1 MKTNK
6 DTTIKISTSGN
17 EESFKL
23 YSKKGFKKLTEIYMK
38 LSTER
43 RIMYEPRWL
52 GMNIIQLPNDM
63 IAIQECIWDYKPDM
77 IIETGV
83 ALGGSLIYYASIMK
97 SYSDKFSVIGVDI
110 EIYPKNKKKILSH
123 PLSKN
128 ISLVIGSS
136 IEKNTIDSLKNLVKE
151 KKPKKIL
158 ISLDSNH
165 EYSHVVAELN
175 IYSKF
180 IKKGGMLIVQD
191 AAMDDISDIPSAKPN
206 WKSKGP
212 KAAISEF
219 IIEENGAYVVEDK
232 FNRFGITASPNGF
245 LRRII

>member
-1 MKTNK
+1 MKTDK
-6 DTTIKISTSGN
+6 DTIIKISTSGN

-38 LSTER
+38 SSTEN

-52 GMNIIQLPNDM
+52 GINIIQLPNDM
-63 IAIQECIWDYKPDM
+63 IAMQECIWDYKPDM

-97 SYSDKFSVIGVDI
+97 NYSENFNVIGIDI
-110 EIYPKNKKKILSH
+110 KIYPKNKKKILSH
-123 PLSKN
+123 PLSEN

-136 IEKNTIDSLKNLVKE
+136 IEKKTIDSLKKLIKE
-151 KKPKKIL
+151 KKPKRVL

-180 IKKGGMLIVQD
+180 IKRGGMLIVQD
-191 AAMDDISDIPSAKPN
+191 AAMDDIADIPSAKPN

-219 IIEENGAYVVEDK
+219 IKKENGSYVVEDK
-232 FNRFGITASPNGF
+232 LNRFGITASPSGF
-245 LRRII
+245 LKRIS